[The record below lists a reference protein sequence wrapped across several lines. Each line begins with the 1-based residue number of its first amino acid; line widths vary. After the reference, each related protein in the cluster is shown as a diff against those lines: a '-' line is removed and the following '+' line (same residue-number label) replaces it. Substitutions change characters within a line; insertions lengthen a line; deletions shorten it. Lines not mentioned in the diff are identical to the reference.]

1 MNTQIK
7 KRNLIISYGSFCSG
21 KSSLTRVITNDQKTK
36 YFSFPSSSKV
46 SMEKELIQNFKNLEA
61 CDYVVIECIENHF
74 NKLQNKLFENP
85 LPVKNLIIE
94 VSTSKQLKINKSLSL
109 IYNLAVMNSIT
120 IKNFN

>member
-1 MNTQIK
+1 MNKQIK

-21 KSSLTRVITNDQKTK
+21 KSSLTRVITINKKTK
-36 YFSFPSSSKV
+36 HFSFPSASKA
-46 SMEKELIQNFKNLEA
+46 SMEKELVQDFKNLET
-61 CDYVVIECIENHF
+61 CDYVVIECLENHF

-85 LPVKNLIIE
+85 LPVKNVIVE